1 MELTKKILDKLSE
14 EFPEEIVHILPG
26 LMNEARTKAGWHSY
40 LQHTDVAQRLD
51 NIVPGWSLHL
61 IERWESDGKKF
72 VSGELTINGVTR
84 MNVGEGDHWKD
95 AFSGLLKRCAMLFG
109 VGRYLYDSK
118 TVWTPYNEPEMKYN
132 KYFVADLELLRKGDP
147 TPTTLDKLK
156 GKKGKNT
163 TGKTINFDFLKVMR
177 KLKKDLRAF
186 TSDDKL
192 YYGTLN
198 EAGYKKSN
206 DIKDHDMQKSI
217 YRTLEG
223 LLADLSPIEQTKS
236 KIVKDFFE
244 QFSDIR
250 GDFVNAGKLS
260 EFDSICK
267 DSFGSINPND
277 IKKAQRQKILDTL
290 IASL

>member
-1 MELTKKILDKLSE
+1 MELNKKTLEKLSE

-26 LMNEARTKAGWHSY
+26 LMNEAHTKAGWHSY

-51 NIVPGWSLHL
+51 DVVPGWSFVV
-61 IERWESDGKKF
+61 IDRWESDKKKY
-72 VSGELTINGVTR
+72 VSAELTINGVTR

-95 AFSGLLKRCAMLFG
+95 VYSGCLKRCAMLFG

-118 TVWTPYNEPEMKYN
+118 TVWTFYNESEMKYN
-132 KYFVADLELLRKGDP
+132 KYFVADLELLRQENP
-147 TPTTLDKLK
+147 TPTTMDNLK

-177 KLKKDLRAF
+177 KLKKEIKAL
-186 TSDDKL
+186 SSNDDI
-192 YYGTLN
+192 YYGVLK

-206 DIKDHDMQKSI
+206 EIKDHDMQKSI

-223 LLADLSPIEQTKS
+223 LLADLSPIVQTK
-236 KIVKDFFE
+236 VTKDFFE

-250 GDFVNAGKLS
+250 GDYVNAGKLG

-267 DSFGSINPND
+267 DTFGSVNPND
-277 IKKAQRQKILDTL
+277 IDKNHRQKMLDKL